1 MELKDFQEVAVEH
14 KSLIYAMINICK
26 VSVTSSCLFI
36 SDTKGP
42 YNSIDECMS
51 RIQQIVVDSNR
62 VLSGEWYLTDF
73 DCRPEHGIKYKSR
86 IDPKRNI

>member
-1 MELKDFQEVAVEH
+1 MEH

-26 VSVTSSCLFI
+26 VAVTSSCLFI

-73 DCRPEHGIKYKSR
+73 DCRSEHGIKYKSR

>member
-1 MELKDFQEVAVEH
+1 MEH

-26 VSVTSSCLFI
+26 VAITSSCLFI
-36 SDTKGP
+36 SDTRGP

-51 RIQQIVVDSNR
+51 RIKQIVVDSNR

-73 DCRPEHGIKYKSR
+73 DCRSEHGIKYKSR
-86 IDPKRNI
+86 IDPKGNI

>member
-1 MELKDFQEVAVEH
+1 MEH

-26 VSVTSSCLFI
+26 VAVTSSCLFI
-36 SDTKGP
+36 SDTRGP

-73 DCRPEHGIKYKSR
+73 DCRSEHGIKYKSR
-86 IDPKRNI
+86 IDPKGNI